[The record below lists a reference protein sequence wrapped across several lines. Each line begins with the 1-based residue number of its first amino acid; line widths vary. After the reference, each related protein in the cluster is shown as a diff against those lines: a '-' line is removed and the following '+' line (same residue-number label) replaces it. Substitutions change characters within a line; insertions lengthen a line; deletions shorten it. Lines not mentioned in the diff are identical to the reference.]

1 MNIISQGFSVLSNF
15 WNVSVNIISQGFPV
29 FSDFWNIFRSYEHYF
44 TKISHFFSD
53 FWNISGSCECYFPF
67 FQIFGM
73 FLDPVNIIS
82 QGFPVLSDFWN
93 ISGPCERNFARIS
106 CLFRVLEYFWILI
119 LQEFSILSDFWNIS
133 GSYERYLKSEL
144 KILNGILRHE
154 IEIKDLRYRYIP
166 TLLNNKKK
174 KNNKNCQQENHSLPY
189 RVTK

>member
-1 MNIISQGFSVLSNF
+1 MS
-15 WNVSVNIISQGFPV
+15 IISQGFPV
-29 FSDFWNIFRSYEHYF
+29 FSDFLSFQSFGIFL
-44 TKISHFFSD
+44 
-53 FWNISGSCECYFPF
+53 N
-67 FQIFGM
+67 
-73 FLDPVNIIS
+73 PVNIIS

-93 ISGPCERNFARIS
+93 ISVFCERNFARIS

-174 KNNKNCQQENHSLPY
+174 NNKNCQQENHSLPY